1 MQCAHALR
9 LLTASPRGVGNFRA
23 CCRPW
28 TWEPS
33 LRLPL
38 RNRAPTPRTRR
49 RLGGPLHRRLA
60 DGAAPQPALLAAVSR
75 GYVSRG
81 ADRRG
86 ATEPFAAP
94 FFAGM
99 HGLVSETSICVRQ
112 NQPGAHPSPSLAAV
126 ARPCARRPTHRPSPA
141 GLPVAPAPRLT
152 RQQPPAA
159 APRPAHAAAPAPTA
173 PPAWGLGRLSGSA
186 TSPRTAPPP
195 ARVVSAP
202 ARAQVPVPA

>member
-1 MQCAHALR
+1 M
-9 LLTASPRGVGNFRA
+9 TASPRGVGNFRA

-75 GYVSRG
+75 GYVPRG
-81 ADRRG
+81 ADCRG

-94 FFAGM
+94 VFAGM
-99 HGLVSETSICVRQ
+99 HGLISETSICVRQ
-112 NQPGAHPSPSLAAV
+112 NQPGAHLSPRLAAV
-126 ARPCARRPTHRPSPA
+126 ASRPPGGARSAHHRQDTASRPHRASP
-141 GLPVAPAPRLT
+141 GNSRAPAPRAAHT
-152 RQQPPAA
+152 PATP
-159 APRPAHAAAPAPTA
+159 PRPRRPQGA
-173 PPAWGLGRLSGSA
+173 GRLSGSA
-186 TSPRTAPPP
+186 TLPRTAPPP
-195 ARVVSAP
+195 TRVVSAP